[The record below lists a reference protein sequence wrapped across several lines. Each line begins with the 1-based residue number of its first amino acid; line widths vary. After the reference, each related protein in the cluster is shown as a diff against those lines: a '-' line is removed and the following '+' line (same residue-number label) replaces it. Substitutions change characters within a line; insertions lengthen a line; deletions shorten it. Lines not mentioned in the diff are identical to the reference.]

1 MMNALSLAVHLE
13 RTDDVQAGASGLGA
27 RGTAADRAH
36 AAHLVFSRTA
46 DDMAAGAACRGTRH
60 RRPLEMAG
68 AAAHANGVASAD
80 GHVERRD
87 QNGIVIPSIG
97 ASQLTRST
105 RFQAI
110 MIWPSLRTSRCS
122 ACAAENT
129 LLLTAIF
136 DHHEFGS
143 HGAGTAISRFLD
155 RHVADHAARPRAR
168 LLRIHARAG
177 KPPHPGFEQAAIVVD
192 QRHGLDRVS
201 LVGFARHP
209 VPGVGREQSKPFVE
223 FAVVEQPR
231 FMQQELFAMTDV
243 ERLVCRCAGRAGA

>member
-1 MMNALSLAVHLE
+1 ML
-13 RTDDVQAGASGLGA
+13 QAGASDMGA

-46 DDMAAGAACRGTRH
+46 DDMAAGAACRGARH

-80 GHVERRD
+80 GHIERRD

-110 MIWPSLRTSRCS
+110 MIRPS
-122 ACAAENT
+122 ACEPADAAHVPPK
-129 LLLTAIF
+129 IRCC
-136 DHHEFGS
+136 
-143 HGAGTAISRFLD
+143 SRRYSIIMNLD
-155 RHVADHAARPRAR
+155 RTVQESAVSLFYRHIGDDAAGARAR

-177 KPPHPGFEQAAIVVD
+177 KPPHPGFEQAAVVVD
-192 QRHGLDRVS
+192 QRHGLDRVAWLGS
-201 LVGFARHP
+201 LGTQYQA
-209 VPGVGREQSKPFVE
+209 S
-223 FAVVEQPR
+223 
-231 FMQQELFAMTDV
+231 DV
-243 ERLVCRCAGRAGA
+243 NKASHSSNLPSSSSRASCSRNCSQ